1 MKIEADL
8 PGVAS
13 VDVDLELGD
22 ADELQFGASYHSTG
36 TPTTT
41 SSNTST
47 SGSAGKESFRDDT
60 QHQKWSWKVLPHG
73 MKRRG
78 EDMIERRNAGW
89 RRRMKKD
96 TDKGEEK
103 EEKRRKRRQRGKRA
117 GEK

>member
-1 MKIEADL
+1 
-8 PGVAS
+8 
-13 VDVDLELGD
+13 
-22 ADELQFGASYHSTG
+22 
-36 TPTTT
+36 
-41 SSNTST
+41 
-47 SGSAGKESFRDDT
+47 
-60 QHQKWSWKVLPHG
+60 